1 MRVYHREGFSPQ
13 YDNYQR
19 MRQRHPSPMQGRTI
33 DRAAERLS
41 VSGHALSDVPAWRLL
56 RLMGLDIEHKERDA
70 VRLELQRRRLHGT
83 SEEYLRDPLFQ
94 AWLSG
99 KVVSL

>member
-1 MRVYHREGFSPQ
+1 MNQHSQGFSPQ
-13 YDNYQR
+13 YDNYR
-19 MRQRHPSPMQGRTI
+19 RTRRRFPSQMQGATI

-56 RLMGLDIEHKERDA
+56 RLLGLDIERKEREA
-70 VRLELQRRRLHGT
+70 VRIELQRRRLHGT
-83 SEEYLRDPLFQ
+83 SEEDLRDPLFQ

-99 KVVSL
+99 KVVTL